1 MRLSLA
7 LIVVTLLVLAGCAG
21 TDGEDE
27 LDVHDVTGGASD
39 RGDSAQDTQEAT
51 IAAPNGDLWRP
62 TPGTTWQWQLEEL
75 PLDTSVDV
83 DAYDIDLFETDASV
97 VADLHAD
104 GRFAICY
111 ISVGSWEQWRPDASV
126 FPEAVMGDAYDGW
139 EGERWLDI
147 REIDALALVL
157 LPRLDMCRDKGFD
170 GVEPDNIDGY
180 DNDTGFD
187 LTYDDQLRFNRWLA
201 DEAHARGLSI
211 GLKNDAD
218 QVDDLLGHFDWALT
232 EDCFDQGWCG
242 DVSAFVESGRAVF
255 AAEYTDTGITLES
268 ICAAAGPLRIDA
280 ILKNRELD
288 RFVEAC

>member
-1 MRLSLA
+1 MHQPLA
-7 LIVVTLLVLAGCAG
+7 LVIVTLLLLAGCAG
-21 TDGEDE
+21 TAGEDE
-27 LDVHDVTGGASD
+27 LDVPDVTVGASD
-39 RGDSAQDTQEAT
+39 GNDAAPEIPGTAV
-51 IAAPNGDLWRP
+51 AAPNGDLWLP
-62 TPGTTWQWQLEEL
+62 APGTTWQWQLDEL
-75 PLDTSVDV
+75 PLDTTVDV
-83 DAYDIDLFETDASV
+83 DVYDIDLFETAPSL

-111 ISVGSWEQWRPDASV
+111 ISVGSWEEWRPDASA
-126 FPEAVMGDAYDGW
+126 FPEAVIGSAYDGW

-147 REIDALALVL
+147 RAIDALAHVM

-180 DNDTGFD
+180 DNETGFD

-232 EDCFDQGWCG
+232 EDCFDEGWCG

-255 AAEYTDTGITLES
+255 AAEYTDTGITLDS